1 MRRQRSVLLTVL
13 ILVVV
18 PAVVAVGLTL
28 LVLNIY
34 DSRQEPEALV
44 LPTTSGTAMVDA
56 LGDADLIPGAEGED
70 SQTPGEEGDGSVTT
84 ADGCE
89 NPIHVVAGGD
99 TLGGIAEQYG
109 MTIEDLTITN
119 QNVDSEFD
127 ANFLSIGQE
136 IVIPQCGVPTP
147 IPTATPTETPVP
159 TRKVPTPYPTG
170 TEPAGGRIEVEI
182 ARVVSAGDVANEAL
196 EVINQGT
203 AVARLDEWTI
213 VNTRTDDTFTFPP
226 LNLFPQ
232 GAVTVYT
239 GTGDNTAIDLYWGL
253 DEAVWQSG
261 DMLELYDSLEQLQDE
276 YEVP

>member
-1 MRRQRSVLLTVL
+1 MRRQRSVLLSVL

-28 LVLNIY
+28 LVLNLT
-34 DSRQEPEALV
+34 DGRKEPEALV

-56 LGDADLIPGAEGED
+56 LGDVELSPDAAGEGGE
-70 SQTPGEEGDGSVTT
+70 TPEEGGAGSVTT

-89 NPIHVVAGGD
+89 NPIHVVAGGE
-99 TLGGIAEQYG
+99 TLGAIGEQYD
-109 MTIEDLTITN
+109 MTIEELTITN
-119 QNVDSEFD
+119 QNYDPEFD

-170 TEPAGGRIEVEI
+170 TEPAGGRIKVEI
-182 ARVVSAGDVANEAL
+182 ARVVSAGDVASEAL
-196 EVINQGT
+196 EVINRGT
-203 AVARLDEWTI
+203 AVARLDGWTI
-213 VNTRTDDTFTFPP
+213 VNTRTDETFTFPP

-232 GAVTVYT
+232 GAVTVYS
-239 GTGDNTAIDLYWGL
+239 GAGEDTAIDLYWGL

-261 DMLELYDSLEQLQDE
+261 DMLELYDNLEQLQDE